1 MAELKATVKKDFG
14 NLSEGKR
21 FTLTSWNDN
30 EAKYDIRNWT
40 DKYIGKGITFAKEDL
55 KSLRDLLLVALA
67 DKVPTEAKESE
78 SEASGKAQG
87 TSEKTEPKTEKK
99 EESKPEVKAE
109 TKVSEYPE
117 EIAEKF
123 ARLDELFKGLSTHK
137 AYKPMK
143 FAPESG
149 DRLQYLVDKADF
161 PEYETL
167 VEELELNSFITDKGS
182 LFIYSV

>member
-1 MAELKATVKKDFG
+1 MAELKATIKKDFG

-55 KSLRDLLLVALA
+55 KSLRDLLLEALA

-78 SEASGKAQG
+78 SEASGKAQRG
-87 TSEKTEPKTEKK
+87 SKETETKSEKKNEPKPEPKTE
-99 EESKPEVKAE
+99 
-109 TKVSEYPE
+109 TKTSEWPE
-117 EIAEKF
+117 EIAKKFEK
-123 ARLDELFKGLSTHK
+123 LDELFKGLSTHR

-149 DRLQYLVDKADF
+149 NRLQYLVDKADF
-161 PEYETL
+161 PDYEKL